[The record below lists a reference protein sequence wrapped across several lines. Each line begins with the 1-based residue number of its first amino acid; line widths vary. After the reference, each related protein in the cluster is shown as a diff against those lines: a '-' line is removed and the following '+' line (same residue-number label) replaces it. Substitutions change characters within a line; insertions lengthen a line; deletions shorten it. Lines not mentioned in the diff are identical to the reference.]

1 MSGRSTLLPSC
12 LWNRPWLDLCL
23 HYCPSFLTTLNLFSA
38 TWVRRRRLEE
48 LACFK
53 GQIGYLLAMCLL
65 FVQIVHGHIYKT
77 AWQDL
82 LKHIVLNGTPS
93 EEWRR
98 LSRAG
103 IQWELRSW
111 TSKGEAKGLP
121 FAPVFI
127 HFFNIP
133 QKVLLQRDGHCAML
147 NGRLNGCLCFH

>member
-1 MSGRSTLLPSC
+1 MSLKYAMTWLVLLPTHF
-12 LWNRPWLDLCL
+12 P
-23 HYCPSFLTTLNLFSA
+23 TTLNLFLA
-38 TWVRRRRLEE
+38 TWIRRRRLEE

-53 GQIGYLLAMCLL
+53 GWIGYLLAMCLL
-65 FVQIVHGHIYKT
+65 FVHIVHSYIYKM

-82 LKHIVLNGTPS
+82 LKHIVLNGTPL

-98 LSRAG
+98 FSRAD

-111 TSKGEAKGLP
+111 TAEGGVVVWGSVVCAC
-121 FAPVFI
+121 F
-127 HFFNIP
+127 HSFFNIP